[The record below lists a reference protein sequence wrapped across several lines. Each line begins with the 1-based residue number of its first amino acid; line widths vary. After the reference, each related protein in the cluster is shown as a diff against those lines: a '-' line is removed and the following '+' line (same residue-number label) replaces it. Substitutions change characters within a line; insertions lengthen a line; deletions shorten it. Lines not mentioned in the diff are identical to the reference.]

1 MERNGVPLDATAG
14 QDVPPMLDETIH
26 SPHRLRICALLH
38 QLGATDYQ
46 LLRESLQVSPSV
58 LSKHL
63 KKLEEAGYVELST
76 RTVGTRP
83 HGWATL
89 TAHGARAYR
98 SHLAYLEELIQIAN
112 SQDKP

>member
-1 MERNGVPLDATAG
+1 MSASHDA
-14 QDVPPMLDETIH
+14 PPVLDETIH
-26 SPHRLRICALLH
+26 SPYRLRICALLH
-38 QLGATDYQ
+38 QLGATEYQ

-76 RTVGTRP
+76 RTVNTRP

-89 TAHGARAYR
+89 TTHGTTAYR
-98 SHLAYLEELIQIAN
+98 SHLAYLEELIRTAD
-112 SQDKP
+112 SQGTS

>member
-1 MERNGVPLDATAG
+1 MIVERDLPVLN
-14 QDVPPMLDETIH
+14 ETIH
-26 SPHRLRICALLH
+26 SPYRLRICALLH
-38 QLGATDYQ
+38 QRGATDYP

-76 RTVGTRP
+76 RTVNTRP

-89 TAHGARAYR
+89 TAHGASAYR
-98 SHLAYLEELIQIAN
+98 SHLAYLEELIQTADL
-112 SQDKP
+112 QDKS